1 MPPTRWHET
10 QNLLVGTHPEHPRL
24 ICFNR
29 IFGVDW
35 IAQSRLIFSIDK
47 YQSNSVFRLIWND
60 WLFQSNS
67 VFRLNKSITTID
79 FSIGMIDF
87 SIDFELFRLM
97 CSIDVDWSFQ
107 SERFIF
113 SIEIQVRC
121 FFSIDLFNR
130 ICVCWIDL
138 FNRTLVLFG
147 WLFNRTNQSKRCSIW
162 QATSRG
168 RSPDRP
174 VWQTT
179 TRGRLSDD

>member
-10 QNLLVGTHPEHPRL
+10 QNFLVGTHPEHPRL

-35 IAQSRLIFSIDK
+35 IAQSRWIFSIDK

-79 FSIGMIDF
+79 
-87 SIDFELFRLM
+87 LFNRPVWFFNRFWVI
-97 CSIDVDWSFQ
+97 SIDVFNRCRLILS
-107 SERFIF
+107 IGTI
-113 SIEIQVRC
+113 IEIQVRC

-130 ICVCWIDL
+130 ICVCWIEF
-138 FNRTLVLFG
+138 FNRILVLFG